1 MALPA
6 FLQVSQ
12 HLECSS
18 QSLPKVSCLP
28 GFLSHTQQSKFNLYP
43 AVYLLAHKSALLFR
57 RLAGTRDN
65 PRAKGQHK
73 NTINNSQGNMATP
86 NPRYSTTVSSG
97 YPNVAEA
104 EQNDLKF
111 NFMKTIDTFKEKK

>member
-1 MALPA
+1 ML
-6 FLQVSQ
+6 FRS
-12 HLECSS
+12 
-18 QSLPKVSCLP
+18 
-28 GFLSHTQQSKFNLYP
+28 
-43 AVYLLAHKSALLFR
+43 HKSALLFR

-86 NPRYSTTVSSG
+86 NPRY
-97 YPNVAEA
+97 PNVAEA

-111 NFMKTIDTFKEKK
+111 NFMKTIDTFKEKKMNKSLNETQEI